1 MKYSKRKDRYC
12 CNVLNDNFHEID
24 SRLNDLEENG
34 GGSGGGGSTDI
45 DYSKIEFDTEE
56 IVVET
61 EATTLNILDSLTE
74 IEANTESG
82 KIAGAL
88 AVKELADSLSELV
101 HLGTITN
108 PTLGQVETAITLS
121 DDINN
126 YKSLYIL
133 YSIANDIRYT
143 KIPISLLKNSGNFNV
158 CVELNQLG
166 SYMYARIYVQNNI
179 AKTMDVRT
187 NYEGWQNYFNI
198 NIYGVKTL

>member
-74 IEANTESG
+74 IKANTESG

-88 AVKELADSLSELV
+88 AVKELGDSLNENNADIIICSPVGLKE
-101 HLGTITN
+101 N
-108 PTLGQVETAITLS
+108 EETVVDVSAL
-121 DDINN
+121 DINLRYSK
-126 YKSLYIL
+126 YKS
-133 YSIANDIRYT
+133 IAVSFIDIN
-143 KIPISLLKNSGNFNV
+143 SLGAYAIGSAVAYEDYWRVFVKANKTAYFAIKLMCFKN
-158 CVELNQLG
+158 
-166 SYMYARIYVQNNI
+166 
-179 AKTMDVRT
+179 
-187 NYEGWQNYFNI
+187 
-198 NIYGVKTL
+198 